1 MSTDGILEYQ
11 GTKRVLFRGDTSN
24 IVFDTRT
31 TSLGIGVTGSNNPS
45 SNLYITGNAYVS
57 SNLAIGGVMTM
68 GVVNVAARHN
78 LQAVTDM
85 GNVTTHTVEFTNP
98 TTSIVASGNVEV
110 GGSITGRGRIV
121 TKTHTITHGESSSGE
136 VDTYTLAANENRIV
150 LNNAQGTTNQSRT
163 YFANF
168 NSGVPTEIGTI
179 IYLEINSSRT
189 NSDSVGKGHQSEI
202 QFNGTKVLS
211 TGYIYIN
218 PSESYSKTLKRVIIL
233 TSNGWEDIAATA
245 TGDNGNVGVGKTDP
259 NDTLDVNGTIR
270 ITGKSPDYLR
280 IRLANTFSVGEATGD
295 NVPSTAARPLMPNGS
310 AIIEY
315 TGGQSTVDNEGSYI
329 WLNGDTMGIMNT
341 GDNETLHWYDS
352 DDYPTA
358 TGELHWKIETDGT
371 IGSSS
376 DLRLKNNI
384 RYFDDEYDTS
394 NSMLKYSQIKFCKY
408 NWKKELKDP
417 SGVKEDFYGVIAQEI
432 EPLFPEMIETDEA
445 GLKMIKQG
453 RLQYISYHM
462 IASLIQKNAALEAR
476 ISALENA

>member
-1 MSTDGILEYQ
+1 MAANGVLDFQSTNKLI
-11 GTKRVLFRGDTSN
+11 FRGANANVVIDTQNLSLGVGHQGEGAITSN
-24 IVFDTRT
+24 LFV
-31 TSLGIGVTGSNNPS
+31 
-45 SNLYITGNAYVS
+45 TGNAHVS
-57 SNLAIGGVMTM
+57 TDLT
-68 GVVNVAARHN
+68 VN
-78 LQAVTDM
+78 
-85 GNVTTHTVEFTNP
+85 
-98 TTSIVASGNVEV
+98 
-110 GGSITGRGRIV
+110 GSITGRIV

-136 VDTYTLAANENRIV
+136 VDTYILAANENRIV

-168 NSGVPTEIGTI
+168 NSGVPTEVGTI

-245 TGDNGNVGVGKTDP
+245 TGDNGNIGLGKTDP

-295 NVPSTAARPLMPNGS
+295 DVPSTSARPLMPNGS

-315 TGGQSTVDNEGSYI
+315 TGGQSTTNNEGAYI

-352 DDYPTA
+352 DTYPTA
-358 TGELHWKIETDGT
+358 TGNLHWKIETDGT
-371 IGSSS
+371 IGNSS

>member
-1 MSTDGILEYQ
+1 MAANGVLDFQSTNKLI
-11 GTKRVLFRGDTSN
+11 FRGANANVVIDTQNLSLGVGHQGEGAITSN
-24 IVFDTRT
+24 LFV
-31 TSLGIGVTGSNNPS
+31 
-45 SNLYITGNAYVS
+45 TGNAHVS
-57 SNLAIGGVMTM
+57 TDLT
-68 GVVNVAARHN
+68 VN
-78 LQAVTDM
+78 
-85 GNVTTHTVEFTNP
+85 
-98 TTSIVASGNVEV
+98 
-110 GGSITGRGRIV
+110 GSITGRIV

-136 VDTYTLAANENRIV
+136 VDTYILAANENRIV

-245 TGDNGNVGVGKTDP
+245 TGDNGNIGLGKTDP

-280 IRLANTFSVGEATGD
+280 IRLANTFSVGEAGGET
-295 NVPSTAARPLMPNGS
+295 VPYTSTRPLMDNGS

-315 TGGQSTVDNEGSYI
+315 TGGQSTTDNEGSYI

-341 GDNETLHWYDS
+341 GDNESLHWYDS
-352 DDYPTA
+352 DVYPNQNTSSGRHWQISTA
-358 TGELHWKIETDGT
+358 GGITNV
-371 IGSSS
+371 S
-376 DLRLKNNI
+376 DLRLKNNV

-445 GLKMIKQG
+445 GLKMIKQE
-453 RLQYISYHM
+453 RLKYISYHM
-462 IASLIQKNAALEAR
+462 IASLIQKNDALEAR